1 LDSYSW
7 RREQNSADLNQTSTV
22 PDKLLSHESAYAG
35 DSFAPAGRRDADANH
50 QPTGRNFHMEL
61 ADEVVAVLSP
71 LEMKTLRKRHAGW
84 TLKMLSEQAKVS
96 IAQLSQFENGRNGLR
111 LDQVRVCEKLLLR
124 AAAEHEQMISML
136 FNKRNGSTTVAS

>member
-7 RREQNSADLNQTSTV
+7 RREQNSADLNHTSTV
-22 PDKLLSHESAYAG
+22 PDKLLWRESAYAE
-35 DSFAPAGRRDADANH
+35 DSFAPAGRRDADT
-50 QPTGRNFHMEL
+50 QPPTHRRSSMEL
-61 ADEVVAVLSP
+61 ADEVIAVLSP
-71 LEMKTLRKRHAGW
+71 LEMKTLRKKHAAW
-84 TLKMLSEQAKVS
+84 TLKMLSEQSKVS

-136 FNKRNGSTTVAS
+136 FNKRNGSMGIAS